1 MGFFPLDKAWGLGV
15 SVYSPQLS
23 QQMVWISAHL
33 PYEQAQAAFARLAN
47 RHIPS
52 TSIWRESQRQG
63 ERLRAFVAHQ
73 SEQVSVERV
82 ILPDERTDHS
92 QPKGGSLDGG
102 MVNIR
107 QEGWKEFKIG
117 ALFDVVVTSAIVPD
131 TLESIEQTRAVN
143 TAYAAV
149 LGDVEAFAPALWAL
163 AVTVG
168 FPQAADTCIT
178 SDGAAW
184 IWNLVGDLFPDSVQ
198 IVDWFHAC
206 QHLALAAQASF
217 PDNPVQSAAWTH
229 TMRDALFEGQVWRII
244 QALEQANLAD
254 QAHYFKTHQ
263 RRMRY
268 QEFREDGLPIGSGTV
283 ESGVKQFKARL
294 TGPGMRWSRPAVLR
308 MFVLRAAVLNHSF
321 DSLWAVA

>member
-1 MGFFPLDKAWGLGV
+1 M
-15 SVYSPQLS
+15 S

-63 ERLRAFVAHQ
+63 ERLRTYVQHQ

-82 ILPDERTDHS
+82 ILSDERTDHQ

-117 ALFDVVVTSAIVPD
+117 ALFDVVMKSGLDPH
-131 TLESIEQTRAVN
+131 TLESIEQARAVN
-143 TAYAAV
+143 TAYIAV
-149 LGDVEAFAPALWAL
+149 LGDVEQFAPALWAL
-163 AVTVG
+163 AVAHD
-168 FPQAADTCIT
+168 FPQAAQTCIT

-184 IWNLVGDLFPDSVQ
+184 IWNLVADYFPDCIQ

-206 QHLALAAQASF
+206 QHLAQAAQALF
-217 PDNPVQSAAWTH
+217 PDNPAQATTWTK
-229 TMRDALFEGQVWRII
+229 TMQTALFEGQVWQII
-244 QALEQANLAD
+244 RALQQANLPD
-254 QAHYFKTHQ
+254 HAHYFKTHQ

-268 QEFREDGLPIGSGTV
+268 HEFREDGFPIGSGTV

-294 TGPGMRWSRPAVLR
+294 TGPGMRWSRPAAER
-308 MFVLRAAVLNHSF
+308 MFVLRSAVLDDSF
-321 DSLWAVA
+321 DQLWAVA